1 MRRETA
7 ATVERN
13 RQIVTHITEGKAD
26 HPFRGYQWVWA
37 YLKYADNL
45 EINKKRVFRL
55 MQKRKRLMQADA
67 KLKAKRTSGRIKLRP
82 DRPNQW
88 CGTDMTKAMVTGFGW
103 MYIIVILDWF
113 TKKIVGYYIG
123 EQCHGETLA
132 RSP

>member
-1 MRRETA
+1 M
-7 ATVERN
+7 
-13 RQIVTHITEGKAD
+13 
-26 HPFRGYQWVWA
+26 
-37 YLKYADNL
+37 KYADNL

-55 MQKRKRLMQADA
+55 MQKGRRLMQADA
-67 KLKAKRTSGRIKLRP
+67 KLKAKRTSGRIKLRQ

-88 CGTDMTKAMVTGFGW
+88 CGTGMTKAIVIGFGW